1 MCGWKK
7 VFQNS
12 MQNFAF
18 REGPN
23 NAHKLHAARIIA
35 DFAYINLKSW
45 RFCLILFCC
54 FFYCSCTIQIKNVCF
69 RIYVQCSGQNSA
81 NLAKGQLNSE
91 WIYEVI
97 VSPKMQTKNYKNF
110 CPAIQT
116 RIVVLF
122 LMIFWWCR
130 QFFWL
135 WSSFIW

>member
-18 REGPN
+18 REGPD

-45 RFCLILFCC
+45 RFCFILFCC
-54 FFYCSCTIQIKNVCF
+54 FFYCCFTIQIKNVCF

-81 NLAKGQLNSE
+81 NLAKGQLNLWGHRFSQNANQKLQE
-91 WIYEVI
+91 FLPYHTNKDH
-97 VSPKMQTKNYKNF
+97 STFFDDFLNS
-110 CPAIQT
+110 
-116 RIVVLF
+116 VL
-122 LMIFWWCR
+122 R
-130 QFFWL
+130 QYFWL
-135 WSSFIW
+135 RPLFVW